1 MLADTKELLKPPV
14 GRAAYSDRTAW
25 LMAEMSRLA
34 YLKFEGS
41 AAARESIVADLAEL
55 TDKAAIGAKL
65 QEFEQLLLSSGDQ
78 REALE
83 SELRGADFHLVRTF
97 NSRDTQAILAT
108 REKPERL
115 AILAFRGTEAS
126 FGDIK
131 ADLNARFVY
140 RGKQKIH
147 NGFLKAFQVVESQIR
162 AALRDL
168 PDHKLYITGHS
179 LGGALAIVAAHEI
192 NSDAIAAC
200 YTFGSPRVGN
210 LEFGE
215 DIKAPIYRLVNA
227 ADLVPRVPPAWMIEV
242 VISGGNLIPILWVR
256 NAVIRILTR
265 FRGYRHVGD
274 MRYLTACKDDFSDVR
289 LIPNLNIIDRGFR
302 LATRLLS
309 DWHAGATD
317 HRIDTYCGKLKAYA
331 IHRLKS

>member
-1 MLADTKELLKPPV
+1 MSAKRLSPNLEGRTFILL
-14 GRAAYSDRTAW
+14 
-25 LMAEMSRLA
+25 
-34 YLKFEGS
+34 
-41 AAARESIVADLAEL
+41 
-55 TDKAAIGAKL
+55 
-65 QEFEQLLLSSGDQ
+65 
-78 REALE
+78 
-83 SELRGADFHLVRTF
+83 RTF

-162 AALRDL
+162 SALRDL

-200 YTFGSPRVGN
+200 YTLRQ
-210 LEFGE
+210 
-215 DIKAPIYRLVNA
+215 
-227 ADLVPRVPPAWMIEV
+227 PARWE
-242 VISGGNLIPILWVR
+242 P
-256 NAVIRILTR
+256 
-265 FRGYRHVGD
+265 
-274 MRYLTACKDDFSDVR
+274 
-289 LIPNLNIIDRGFR
+289 
-302 LATRLLS
+302 
-309 DWHAGATD
+309 
-317 HRIDTYCGKLKAYA
+317 
-331 IHRLKS
+331 